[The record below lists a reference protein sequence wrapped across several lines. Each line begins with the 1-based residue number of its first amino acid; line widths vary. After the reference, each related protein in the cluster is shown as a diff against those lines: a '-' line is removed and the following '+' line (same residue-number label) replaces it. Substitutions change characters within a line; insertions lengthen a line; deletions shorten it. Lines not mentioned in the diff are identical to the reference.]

1 GWDSALHLPIV
12 EQPEDPA
19 SATIPPG
26 QPVIQLSVF
35 LENRVGALLSIV
47 RTINDRHVEVVGL
60 SVVDSMDVTIVRL
73 ILTDP
78 EAISTVF
85 MEKGIPFSET
95 RLTVV
100 QLDQGAHHLSNCL
113 AALLQGETNIHFSY
127 PLLSRP
133 NGKPALALCLEDN
146 DFATAVLRR
155 SGFTLLFQ
163 DDLSR

>member
-1 GWDSALHLPIV
+1 M
-12 EQPEDPA
+12 EQPEAP
-19 SATIPPG
+19 SIATLPPG
-26 QPVIQLSVF
+26 QPVVQLSVF

-47 RTINDRHVEVVGL
+47 RTINDCHVEVVGL

-78 EAISTVF
+78 ETVSTVF

-100 QLDQGAHHLSNCL
+100 QLDQGAHGLSNCL
-113 AALLQGETNIHFSY
+113 TALLQGETNIHFSY

-146 DFATAVLRR
+146 EFGTAVLRK
-155 SGFTLLFQ
+155 SGFTLLSQ
-163 DDLSR
+163 ADLSR

>member
-1 GWDSALHLPIV
+1 V
-12 EQPEDPA
+12 EQPEAP
-19 SATIPPG
+19 SIATLPPG
-26 QPVIQLSVF
+26 QPVVQLSVF

-47 RTINDRHVEVVGL
+47 RTINDCHVEVVGL

-78 EAISTVF
+78 EAVSTVF

-100 QLDQGAHHLSNCL
+100 QLDQGAHGLSNCL
-113 AALLQGETNIHFSY
+113 SALLQGETNIHFSY
-127 PLLSRP
+127 PLLSRR

-146 DFATAVLRR
+146 EFGTSVLRK
-155 SGFTLLFQ
+155 SGFTLLCQ
-163 DDLSR
+163 EDLSR

>member
-1 GWDSALHLPIV
+1 V
-12 EQPEDPA
+12 EQPEAP
-19 SATIPPG
+19 STATLPPG

-47 RTINDRHVEVVGL
+47 RTINDCHVEVVGL

-78 EAISTVF
+78 DAVSTVF
-85 MEKGIPFSET
+85 IEKGIPFSET

-100 QLDQGAHHLSNCL
+100 QLDEGAHGLSNCL
-113 AALLQGETNIHFSY
+113 TALLQGETNIHFSY

-133 NGKPALALCLEDN
+133 NGKAALALCLEDN
-146 DFATAVLRR
+146 EFGTSVLRR
-155 SGFTLLFQ
+155 CGFTLLCQ
-163 DDLSR
+163 EDLSR